1 MATARCEQWCALS
14 SSQYSCKVR
23 KDSANYTQR
32 YSSFENL
39 NISETKQDIEKL
51 KAPLSLVRKCCSVA
65 ITIRSTI
72 FPLQWHFKYS
82 IWQTGRKLLI
92 LTLRVSTSS
101 CRTKW
106 IRLRNGSV
114 HRNYWASTC
123 CIRLTHAGKAQV
135 TADQNL

>member
-65 ITIRSTI
+65 IACVAGALGGG
-72 FPLQWHFKYS
+72 FG
-82 IWQTGRKLLI
+82 TGK
-92 LTLRVSTSS
+92 V
-101 CRTKW
+101 W
-106 IRLRNGSV
+106 NGGS
-114 HRNYWASTC
+114 
-123 CIRLTHAGKAQV
+123 
-135 TADQNL
+135 